1 MATRVIRL
9 AYARA
14 DTCAYDGTQVREA
27 CAFNVKILLRVIE
40 TDPGEFLRAEIIF
53 SRRVQQRA
61 ARLCTR
67 VPPDARSH
75 AHVRI
80 ILIAVE
86 NADVSFSKVL
96 LRLPRGDRSLCACT
110 TSTTLTFARARC
122 YFRCPGIETRWV
134 SYSNV
139 RQHYVTTRQLRYLR
153 IRKRRLALTAQRC
166 CEYVAFLYPLKL
178 WKLPPGV
185 REIVDRLMDS
195 LIKGGGKLIHFIRF
209 VMIMQYDNYVYS
221 NLWLIVQTCRLEIE
235 ENFENYL
242 IKLILDS
249 RGEEDSICIDDRR
262 SDVTIKPY

>member
-122 YFRCPGIETRWV
+122 YFRCPGIETR
-134 SYSNV
+134 
-139 RQHYVTTRQLRYLR
+139 
-153 IRKRRLALTAQRC
+153 
-166 CEYVAFLYPLKL
+166 
-178 WKLPPGV
+178 
-185 REIVDRLMDS
+185 
-195 LIKGGGKLIHFIRF
+195 
-209 VMIMQYDNYVYS
+209 
-221 NLWLIVQTCRLEIE
+221 
-235 ENFENYL
+235 
-242 IKLILDS
+242 
-249 RGEEDSICIDDRR
+249 
-262 SDVTIKPY
+262 

>member
-96 LRLPRGDRSLCACT
+96 LRHRAETDRCAPVPQAQRLL
-110 TSTTLTFARARC
+110 SRARA
-122 YFRCPGIETRWV
+122 
-134 SYSNV
+134 
-139 RQHYVTTRQLRYLR
+139 VTF
-153 IRKRRLALTAQRC
+153 
-166 CEYVAFLYPLKL
+166 VAPA
-178 WKLPPGV
+178 
-185 REIVDRLMDS
+185 
-195 LIKGGGKLIHFIRF
+195 
-209 VMIMQYDNYVYS
+209 
-221 NLWLIVQTCRLEIE
+221 
-235 ENFENYL
+235 
-242 IKLILDS
+242 
-249 RGEEDSICIDDRR
+249 
-262 SDVTIKPY
+262 